1 MRYGIVG
8 TSWITESFIAGAAL
22 AGGMELAAVYSRSAQ
37 RAEAFAKK
45 HGAALTFTSLEE
57 MATCAAI
64 DAVYIASP
72 NVFHAPQSR
81 LFLEHDKHVLCEKPA
96 TVTAVQA
103 RELLAL
109 ASDPIGTRPGERVEV
124 EPSTGHS
131 IALSVLVFALPCVF
145 LALGYILGKALGMG
159 DLPSVGMAGIGLIVG
174 FLPAVWVNRAIT
186 RRQTPEFVILK
197 HLA

>member
-1 MRYGIVG
+1 MVQSAIVKKQVREG
-8 TSWITESFIAGAAL
+8 VVQVSLLRQVECGLSCSGNCAGC
-22 AGGMELAAVYSRSAQ
+22 MQ
-37 RAEAFAKK
+37 
-45 HGAALTFTSLEE
+45 
-57 MATCAAI
+57 
-64 DAVYIASP
+64 
-72 NVFHAPQSR
+72 
-81 LFLEHDKHVLCEKPA
+81 KPEG
-96 TVTAVQA
+96 
-103 RELLAL
+103 ELLAL

-145 LALGYILGKALGMG
+145 LALGYFLGKALGMG

>member
-1 MRYGIVG
+1 MVQSAIVKKQVREG
-8 TSWITESFIAGAAL
+8 VVQVSLLRQVECGLSCSGNCAGC
-22 AGGMELAAVYSRSAQ
+22 MQ
-37 RAEAFAKK
+37 
-45 HGAALTFTSLEE
+45 
-57 MATCAAI
+57 
-64 DAVYIASP
+64 
-72 NVFHAPQSR
+72 
-81 LFLEHDKHVLCEKPA
+81 KPEG
-96 TVTAVQA
+96 
-103 RELLAL
+103 ELLAL
-109 ASDPIGTRPGERVEV
+109 ASDPIGTRPGERGEV